1 MAKETVESSLVLDVF
16 LMARKGRLQDG
27 RAGTYCWTQGGEEIA
42 SVHWQVE
49 DADYLHLLYTE
60 TRGDGKRIDHS
71 DWLWLERTPAR
82 VGGERVWFACPWCEK
97 RVRKLYLPPSGELF
111 LCRGCHRLSYR
122 SRQRRTSPWERE
134 RKLEKDLLA
143 LPPD

>member
-1 MAKETVESSLVLDVF
+1 
-16 LMARKGRLQDG
+16 MARKGRLQDG

-71 DWLWLERTPAR
+71 DWLWLDHRPIILPLLHHI
-82 VGGERVWFACPWCEK
+82 GGHYPLEANPI
-97 RVRKLYLPPSGELF
+97 
-111 LCRGCHRLSYR
+111 R
-122 SRQRRTSPWERE
+122 S
-134 RKLEKDLLA
+134 D
-143 LPPD
+143 